1 MKKNYVLDTNVLL
14 HDPGAL
20 LAFEDNEVIIPI
32 YVIEEIDQFKKQLS
46 ELGRN
51 AREVSRRLDNYRLR
65 GKLSQG
71 VPLENGGR
79 LRVVLDGEFMH
90 QAFDRT
96 APVKPG
102 APLKITVDNS
112 LLAVARRLQAEEPEV
127 PVVLVTKDTNLRVK
141 ADAMD
146 LVAEDFEAGRVRL
159 SEISAGQ
166 SEWKVTPEEME
177 RFQLEGYIARPDGP
191 FHANTYVHL
200 QDNAGGRASALARVN
215 GREPVIQKLKLT
227 RDDVFGLRPRNREQ
241 YYALDALMDDE
252 IKLVT
257 LMGKAGTG
265 KTLLALAAGLA
276 KTRNEGIYSKMLV
289 SRPIFPLGRD
299 VGYLPGRIEE
309 KLDPWM
315 QPIYDNLEF
324 LLETHQTK
332 KQPPSIEK
340 LITSGIL
347 GIEPLTYIRGR
358 SMPNQFILVDEAQNL
373 TPLEV
378 KTIITRVGEGT
389 KIVLTGDPTQIDNP
403 YVDATSNGFSHLVQ
417 VFLGQ
422 SLAAHVELFK
432 GERSGLAELASDIL

>member
-14 HDPGAL
+14 HDPGSL
-20 LAFEDNEVIIPI
+20 LSFDDNTVIIPI

-51 AREVSRRLDNYRLR
+51 AREVSRRLDQYRLA

-71 VPLENGGR
+71 VPLENGGQ
-79 LRVVLDGEFMH
+79 LRVALDRQVDVTE
-90 QAFDRT
+90 ASLTIRS
-96 APVKPG
+96 
-102 APLKITVDNS
+102 VDNA
-112 LLAVARRLQAEEPEV
+112 LLAIAARLQKEEPTV
-127 PVVLVTKDTNLRVK
+127 PVVLVTKDTNLRIK
-141 ADAMD
+141 ADALNITAQD
-146 LVAEDFEAGRVRL
+146 VEAGRVRL
-159 SEISAGQ
+159 SDLSRAQVDILVSADTID
-166 SEWKVTPEEME
+166 E
-177 RFQLEGYIARPDGP
+177 FQRGGSIPAPNGELEG
-191 FHANTYVHL
+191 NVYVNL
-200 QDNAGGRASALARVN
+200 KDNNGGNRSALARYN
-215 GREPVIQKLKLT
+215 TRERVLQKLKPQ
-227 RDDVFGLRPRNREQ
+227 RDEVFGLKPRNREQ

-265 KTLLALAAGLA
+265 KTLLALAAGLH
-276 KTRNEGIYSKMLV
+276 KTRNEGIYLKMLV

-315 QPIYDNLEF
+315 QPIYDNIEF
-324 LLETHQTK
+324 LLESQHSK
-332 KQPPSIEK
+332 KQPPSIDK
-340 LITSGIL
+340 LLSTGIL

-378 KTIITRVGEGT
+378 KTILTRVGEGT

-403 YVDATSNGFSHLVQ
+403 YVDASSNGFNHLVLR
-417 VFLGQ
+417 FRGEP
-422 SLAAHVELFK
+422 LAAHIELFK
-432 GERSGLAELASDIL
+432 GERSILAELASDVL